1 MTEISHPKLRLTR
14 DHLLGLLKDMIRI
27 RRFEEKTAELYTQE
41 KIRGFL
47 HLYVGEEAIAVG
59 VMHHLQ
65 PEDRVIATY
74 REHGHAL
81 ARGVPMSRIMA
92 EMYGKAE
99 GCCGARGGSMHL
111 FDVAHGFFGGYAIV
125 GGGLPIAVGMA
136 LADKLRGQNRV
147 TVCFFGEGAAAEGE
161 FHESMNL
168 AALWKLPVL
177 FVCEN
182 NLYAMGT
189 ALARSESQTDIHLK
203 AESYAMPAQV
213 VDGMNIVDVETATAN
228 AAAAIRAGEGPQ
240 FLECR
245 TYRFRA
251 HSMFD
256 PQRYRDKA
264 EVEQWRERCPIHR
277 MTDWLQ
283 QTNVLHPDT
292 VQEIEQT
299 VDHEIEQAIA
309 YAEAGAWEPED
320 NLTEHVLMP
329 GPPPAPAPSP
339 DTLPTEAVS
348 IREAHHDALEEALKT
363 DDRVFLMGEDIGR
376 YGGTYAVT
384 LGLLEAFGQ
393 ERVRDTPLSESAF
406 VGAGIGAAMAGMRP
420 IVEVMTVNFSLL
432 ALDQIVN
439 NAAVLHHMSG
449 GQINVPLVIRMATG
463 AGRQLAA
470 QHSHSLEGWYAHVP
484 GLKVLA
490 PATAAD
496 ARFML
501 QGALADPNPV
511 VIFEHVMLYNEKGP
525 IDSDHIIMD
534 IHKAAVR
541 RPGADVS
548 LITYGGSLV
557 KTLEAAR
564 RLAKAGIEAEVIDLR
579 CLRPLD
585 ADTLLASVNKTH
597 RAVII
602 DENWYTCGFAAE
614 VSALIMDRAFWALD
628 APVARIGTKE
638 VPIPYPRH
646 LETAALP
653 SVEQIVAAAQSFW
666 SQS

>member
-1 MTEISHPKLRLTR
+1 MTENSAPKLRLTR

-59 VMHHLQ
+59 VMHQLQ
-65 PEDRVIATY
+65 PEDRVLATY

-81 ARGVPMSRIMA
+81 ARGVPMERVMA
-92 EMYGKAE
+92 EMYGKSE
-99 GCCGARGGSMHL
+99 GCCGGRGGSMHL
-111 FDVAHGFFGGYAIV
+111 FDVAHGFYGGYAIV

-136 LADKLRGQNRV
+136 LADKLRGLNRV

-168 AALWKLPVL
+168 AELWQLPVL

-203 AESYAMPAQV
+203 AESYAMPARV
-213 VDGMNIVDVETATAN
+213 VDGMNVVDVETATAH
-228 AAAAIRAGEGPQ
+228 ATAAIRAGEGPQ

-264 EVEQWRERCPIHR
+264 EVEEWRQRCPIHQ

-292 VQEIEQT
+292 V
-299 VDHEIEQAIA
+299 HELEQAVDREIQQA
-309 YAEAGAWEPED
+309 VAFAEAAPLEPED

-329 GPPPAPAPSP
+329 GPEPAPPPAA
-339 DTLPTEAVS
+339 DKLPGKKVS
-348 IREAHHDALEEALKT
+348 LREAHHDALEEALST
-363 DDRVFLMGEDIGR
+363 DERVFMMGEDIGR

-384 LGLLEAFGQ
+384 LGLLETFGP
-393 ERVRDTPLSESAF
+393 ERVRDTPLSESVF

-449 GQINVPLVIRMATG
+449 GQVNVPLVIRMATG

-511 VIFEHVMLYNEKGP
+511 VIFEHVMLYNESGP
-525 IDSDHIIMD
+525 IDADHIIMD
-534 IHKAAVR
+534 IHKAAIR
-541 RPGADVS
+541 REGADVS

-564 RLAKAGIEAEVIDLR
+564 RLAETGIEAEVVDLR

-585 ADTLLASVNKTH
+585 ADTLVASVNKTH

-602 DENWYTCGFAAE
+602 DENWYTGGFAAE

-628 APVARIGTKE
+628 APVTRVCTKE
-638 VPIPYPRH
+638 VPIPYPHH
-646 LETAALP
+646 LEVAALP
-653 SVEQIVAAAQSFW
+653 QVEQIVAAAQSLW
-666 SQS
+666 GQS